1 MKTQRKPSV
10 ALTEIVNSIDGDK
23 LRRTKERMLV
33 AAKIADALNVKGIS
47 QRRFAEMIGRSKS
60 EISAWLS
67 GDRNFTL
74 DTLSDIEACLGIE
87 LLNVSSIRTARVSK
101 DSKDSSRI
109 KVKKS
114 NVRAVYKRN
123 ESFGCEI
130 TAVAGTDNQ

>member
-101 DSKDSSRI
+101 DSSRI